1 MRHGFH
7 RMNSFIRFV
16 FIGSAM
22 FVAPFALRAETTTA
36 PAAPAAASGFS
47 TQQLTDA
54 LKSGLGSIITQSLA
68 QGKIT
73 VTPPSALAK
82 VETAVAKTGNTES
95 ASGFSSALSAAVAK
109 IAPQTSG
116 VMQSVLKDVKMED
129 AQAVLSGGPDAAT
142 QYFKKHAGA
151 ALREK
156 MLPIVKQAT
165 AASGVAEKAKAML
178 AAAGPLAGLGGNSAV
193 ADLDGYVC
201 DQVLKQSFGLMAKE
215 EAAVRANP
223 TLLKDN
229 PLAQKVFAMFKK

>member
-1 MRHGFH
+1 ML
-7 RMNSFIRFV
+7 
-16 FIGSAM
+16 
-22 FVAPFALRAETTTA
+22 VAPFALRAETTTA
-36 PAAPAAASGFS
+36 VSAPAASGFS

-68 QGKIT
+68 QGKVT
-73 VTPPSALAK
+73 VPAPSALAK
-82 VETAVAKTGNTES
+82 VETAVSKTGNTES
-95 ASGFSSALSAAVAK
+95 ASGFSSALAAAVAQVT
-109 IAPQTSG
+109 PQTGG
-116 VMQSVLKDVKMED
+116 VMQTVLKDMKIED
-129 AQAVLSGGPDAAT
+129 AQTVLSGGPDAAT

-165 AASGVAEKAKAML
+165 ASSGVATKAKEML
-178 AAAGPLAGLGGNSAV
+178 AAAGPLAGLGGNGAV

-201 DQVLKQSFGLMAKE
+201 DQVLKQSYALMAKE

-229 PLAQKVFAMFKK
+229 PLAQKVFALFKK

>member
-1 MRHGFH
+1 MLL
-7 RMNSFIRFV
+7 
-16 FIGSAM
+16 
-22 FVAPFALRAETTTA
+22 APFALQAETTPA

-47 TQQLTDA
+47 AQQLTEA
-54 LKSGLGSIITQSLA
+54 LKSGLGTIITQSLS

-73 VTPPSALAK
+73 VPAPSALAK
-82 VETAVAKTGNTES
+82 IETAVSKTGNAEA
-95 ASGFSSALSAAVAK
+95 ASGFSGALAAAVAQVT
-109 IAPQTSG
+109 PQTGG
-116 VMQSVLKDVKMED
+116 VMQGVLKDMKIED

-165 AASGVAEKAKAML
+165 ASSGVATKAKAML
-178 AAAGPLAGLGGNSAV
+178 EAAGPLAGLGGNGAV

-201 DQVLKQSFGLMAKE
+201 DQMLKQSYALMAKE

-223 TLLKDN
+223 ALLKDN
-229 PLAQKVFAMFKK
+229 PLAQKVFALFKK